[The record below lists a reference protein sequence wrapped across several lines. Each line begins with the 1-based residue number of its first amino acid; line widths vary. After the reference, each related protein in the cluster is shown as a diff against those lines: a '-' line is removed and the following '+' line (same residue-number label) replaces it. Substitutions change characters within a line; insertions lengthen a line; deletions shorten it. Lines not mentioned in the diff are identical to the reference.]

1 LGKAWPA
8 LDIHLP
14 SCDPQLQE
22 LAVAELDDFQPTA
35 IHEPD
40 DTSRLRAFFTTT
52 DSRDAAA
59 RALRASFGAHVFIEA
74 ICVEDEDWAAR
85 SQALLRAV
93 TVGRITICP
102 PWDVPLGSDPMVIIQ
117 PAMGF
122 GTGHHATT
130 RLTLRALQT
139 VPLENQTVADIGCG
153 SGVLAIA
160 AAKLGARS
168 AIGIDVDADALENAR
183 ENGALN
189 AMGERV
195 RFELGDFREMFLTAN
210 VVLAN
215 LTGGVL
221 EQSAAKLAAI
231 VEPGGYLIVSG
242 FMNSETRVTP
252 ALEEL
257 LMLRGVEAEDE
268 WLCALLQRKR

>member
-1 LGKAWPA
+1 
-8 LDIHLP
+8 
-14 SCDPQLQE
+14 
-22 LAVAELDDFQPTA
+22 
-35 IHEPD
+35 
-40 DTSRLRAFFTTT
+40 
-52 DSRDAAA
+52 
-59 RALRASFGAHVFIEA
+59 
-74 ICVEDEDWAAR
+74 
-85 SQALLRAV
+85 
-93 TVGRITICP
+93 
-102 PWDVPLGSDPMVIIQ
+102 MVIIQ